1 MEVIN
6 TGKKSKKIKDQEES
20 GGMFDIVSFI
30 EKCVSEEDLELWE
43 GTLRDYLPMVQAD
56 TSLADTAHAR
66 LWRMVEASGVN
77 FDDKDERKEHPDY
90 SFFTQELFGINDTLA
105 SVMEYFK
112 AAAAG
117 SDVSRRI
124 LLLYGP
130 TSSGKSQF
138 AILLKEGLEKFS
150 RTKAGRIFGLKDCPM
165 YESPL
170 NAVPKTARDQ
180 LKREHGIH
188 IEGDLCPR
196 CAYRLKTIFNGDFL
210 SMPVE
215 RVFLSEANRVGI
227 GTFQPADPK
236 SQNQSE
242 LTGSVNFA
250 KLAELGSE
258 SHPMAFDFNGEL
270 NKANRGMMEF
280 IELLKVDRK
289 FRHILLTLA
298 QEKRIKAQNFPLIFA
313 DLVVLSHTNETEYLK
328 FLAQKE
334 EEALHD
340 RLWVIKFPYNLRL
353 DDEIK
358 IYEKLIARATG
369 FKDIHIAPHT
379 LRLAAMFAILSRLEE
394 SKDQKFTLLTKMR
407 LYNGEKIDGAGKEDA
422 KKLREVAEREGM
434 DGISP
439 RYIVNRIS
447 ACFTK
452 YGKSYVTPMD
462 IVRSIKE
469 GFSTNAKL
477 SKDDIARFETIITT
491 VMEEYNKIA
500 CNEVQKA
507 FFLNFE
513 HEIEGLLNNYIDN
526 VGAYLDDDKIQNDW
540 GELEEPN
547 HRLMRSVEEKIGVTD
562 GGKDAF
568 RQEVYRK
575 MIKSKSE
582 KGAYDYQS
590 HPRLKEALQKQ
601 LFEERSDII
610 RLTVS
615 VRNPDPEALKRLNE
629 VIKTLSE
636 QCGYT
641 PASAN
646 DLLRYVSS
654 IMAKNN

>member
-1 MEVIN
+1 ML
-6 TGKKSKKIKDQEES
+6 QE
-20 GGMFDIVSFI
+20 DR
-30 EKCVSEEDLELWE
+30 
-43 GTLRDYLPMVQAD
+43 T
-56 TSLADTAHAR
+56 LADASHTR
-66 LWRMVEASGVN
+66 LWRMIETAGVR
-77 FDDKDERKEHPDY
+77 FDDKDERKEHPEY
-90 SFFTQELFGINDTLA
+90 NFFTQELFGINDTLA

-150 RTKAGRIFGLKDCPM
+150 RTKVGRIFALKDCPM
-165 YESPL
+165 HENPL
-170 NAVPKTARDQ
+170 NAVPKGVREQ
-180 LKREHGIH
+180 LKLLHGIN

-196 CAYRLKTIFNGDFL
+196 CAYRLQTEFNGDFMSL
-210 SMPVE
+210 PVK
-215 RVFLSEANRVGI
+215 RIFMSEANRIGI

-369 FKDIHIAPHT
+369 FQSIHIAPHT

-394 SKDQKFTLLTKMR
+394 PKDQKFTLLTKMR
-407 LYNGEKIDGAGKEDA
+407 LYNGEKIDGAGREDE

-434 DGISP
+434 EGISP

-452 YGKSYVTPMD
+452 YGKTYVTPMD

-477 SKDDIARFETIITT
+477 TKDDISRFENIITS

-500 CNEVQKA
+500 TNEVQKA
-507 FFLNFE
+507 FFMNFE
-513 HEIEGLLNNYIDN
+513 HEIKDLLNNYIDN
-526 VGAYLDDDKIQNDW
+526 VGAYLDADKVKNEW

-547 HRLMRSVEEKIGVTD
+547 HRLMRSIEEKIGITD

-575 MIKSKSE
+575 MIKSKSDM
-582 KGAYDYQS
+582 GNYDYQS
-590 HPRLKEALQKQ
+590 HPRLKEGLQKQ

-636 QCGYT
+636 KCGYT
-641 PASAN
+641 PESAN

-654 IMAKNN
+654 IMSKNN

>member
-1 MEVIN
+1 MIVN
-6 TGKKSKKIKDQEES
+6 TGKRNKKDGEDI
-20 GGMFDIVSFI
+20 FDIVSMI
-30 EKCVSEEDLELWE
+30 EECAADEDLEPWT
-43 GTLRDYLPMVQAD
+43 GTLREFLPMVRD
-56 TSLADTAHAR
+56 DNSLAESAHAR
-66 LWRMVEASGVN
+66 LWRMIETAGIK
-77 FDDKDERKEHPDY
+77 FGEKDEKKERPEY
-90 SFFTQELFGINDTLA
+90 SFFTNELFGINDTLN

-138 AILLKEGLEKFS
+138 AILLKEGLERFS
-150 RTKAGRIFGLKDCPM
+150 RTKAGRIFALKDCPM
-165 YESPL
+165 QENPL
-170 NAVPKTARDQ
+170 NAVPKAARAKLKEQ
-180 LKREHGIH
+180 LGIG

-196 CAYRLKTIFNGDFL
+196 CAYRLKNEFNGDFM

-215 RVFLSEANRVGI
+215 RVFMSEADRVGI
-227 GTFQPADPK
+227 GTFQPADSK

-258 SHPMAFDFNGEL
+258 SHPLAFDFNGEL

-313 DLVVLSHTNETEYLK
+313 DLVVISHTNETEYLK
-328 FLAQKE
+328 FLGQKE

-340 RLWVIKFPYNLRL
+340 RLWVIKFPYNLKL

-358 IYEKLIARATG
+358 IYEKLISKAHG

-379 LRLAAMFAILSRLEE
+379 LRLAAMFAVLSRLEE
-394 SKDQKFTLLTKMR
+394 PKDASFTTLTKMR
-407 LYNGEKIDGAGKEDA
+407 LYNGEKLDGTGKDDER
-422 KKLREVAEREGM
+422 KLRESAEREGM

-447 ACFTK
+447 ACLTK
-452 YGKSYVTPMD
+452 CGKNYITPLD

-469 GFSTNAKL
+469 GFATNAKL
-477 SKDDIARFETIITT
+477 TKDDISRFEDIITT

-500 CNEVQKA
+500 TNEIQKA

-513 HEIEGLLNNYIDN
+513 HEIKDLLNNYLDN
-526 VGAYLDDDKIQNDW
+526 VGAYLDKEKVKNDW
-540 GELEEPN
+540 GEMEEPN

-562 GGKDAF
+562 GGKDSF
-568 RQEVYRK
+568 REEVYRK
-575 MIKSKSE
+575 MVKSKSE
-582 KGAYDYQS
+582 TGSYDYQS

-629 VIKTLSE
+629 VVKTLSE

-641 PASAN
+641 PESAN

-654 IMAKNN
+654 ILSKNN

>member
-1 MEVIN
+1 MGIIN
-6 TGKKSKKIKDQEES
+6 TGKAKKKDQEETS
-20 GGMFDIVSFI
+20 GVLDIVGLI
-30 EKCVSEEDLELWE
+30 EQCVAGEDTEPWE
-43 GTLRDYLPMVQAD
+43 GTLREYIQLVQAEP
-56 TSLADTAHAR
+56 SLCDSSHAR
-66 LWRMVEASGVN
+66 LWRMIETAGIK
-77 FDDKDERKEHPDY
+77 FDDKDEKKDRPEY
-90 SFFTQELFGINDTLA
+90 SFFTQELFGINETLS

-138 AILLKEGLEKFS
+138 AMLLKEGLEKFS
-150 RTKAGRIFGLKDCPM
+150 RTKAGRIFSLKDCPM
-165 YESPL
+165 HENPL
-170 NAVPKTARDQ
+170 NAIPKAARAQ
-180 LKREHGIH
+180 LKQHGITV
-188 IEGDLCPR
+188 EGELCPR
-196 CAYRLKTIFNGDFL
+196 CAYRLKTEFNGDFASL
-210 SMPVE
+210 PVE
-215 RVFLSEANRVGI
+215 RIFMSEADRVGI

-298 QEKRIKAQNFPLIFA
+298 QEKRIKAQNFPLIYA

-328 FLAQKE
+328 FLGQKE

-358 IYEKLIARATG
+358 IYEKLISRAPG
-369 FKDIHIAPHT
+369 FQGIHIAPHT

-394 SKDQKFTLLTKMR
+394 SKDAKFTLLTKMR
-407 LYNGEKIDGAGKEDA
+407 LYNSEKVDGAGREDE
-422 KKLREVAEREGM
+422 KRLRDAAEREGM

-439 RYIVNRIS
+439 RYIVNRIA

-452 YGKSYVTPMD
+452 HGKNYVSPLD

-477 SKDDIARFETIITT
+477 SKDDIARFENIITT

-513 HEIEGLLNNYIDN
+513 HEISNLLNNYIDN
-526 VGAYLDDDKIQNDW
+526 VGAYLDDDKIKNDW

-547 HRLMRSVEEKIGVTD
+547 HRLMRSIEEKIGVTD

-582 KGAYDYQS
+582 TGSYDYQS

-615 VRNPDPEALKRLNE
+615 VRNPDPDALKRLNE

-641 PASAN
+641 PESAN

-654 IMAKNN
+654 IMSKNS